1 MDTDD
6 LILKEMGGETMET
19 TERCYCLEMFQK
31 TDPNAQGECLKMQ
44 CGRYK
49 LEKRREAGDS
59 GKPSTLKEMLRK
71 KAAESRRIRNEQS

>member
-6 LILKEMGGETMET
+6 LILKEMGGETVET

-49 LEKRREAGDS
+49 LEKRREAGDIRKTQYIK
-59 GKPSTLKEMLRK
+59 GNAEKE
-71 KAAESRRIRNEQS
+71 SC